1 MPVTE
6 RKPFAIVAKG
16 SGISLSLDALNTK
29 SHYFARILKAYG
41 MDVTILSSIH
51 YRAGPAARAVGRYRG
66 IKYFMPSVHP
76 ASTSRLKRVFF
87 KAAYIAKAIGFLLH
101 MRRKSP
107 RVHLIFDDNSI
118 PLFPF
123 LACLERMGV
132 VELVF
137 NIEEWPLAHDL
148 PRASRV
154 RAHSFISRALK
165 ASAKVVCVSTYLVE
179 RAREYNPQAK
189 VFKLP
194 ALTDFDQVTRS
205 DPQARASDPTRFL
218 FCGSVAYAEVI
229 DAIITAYESVS
240 RSEDGYAMQLVLV
253 LHGDAHELSRISG
266 RAAESAFPIC
276 MMTALSEQALH
287 EEYSN
292 ASVLLAPLRLT
303 EQDEARFPQ
312 KIAEYAALGRPII
325 TTYVGEPR
333 QYFMPDES
341 AIFMNDFSV
350 SGLAEKMRF
359 AVHNR
364 EKIVAI
370 GMNGN
375 AVGRKHFDYRGYV
388 TSLGEFVTS

>member
-1 MPVTE
+1 MTARRPV
-6 RKPFAIVAKG
+6 AIIAKG
-16 SGISLSLDALNTK
+16 SGISLSLDALNAK

-51 YRAGPAARAVGRYRG
+51 YHTGPAAKAVGRYRG

-76 ASTSRLKRVFF
+76 ASTPWLKRIFF

-101 MRRKSP
+101 MRRKST

-123 LACLERMGV
+123 LVCLEKLGV

-148 PRASRV
+148 PRASRM
-154 RAHSFISRALK
+154 RAHSFVSLALK
-165 ASAKVVCVSTYLVE
+165 TSAKVVCVSSYLVD
-179 RAREYNPQAK
+179 RARQYNLKAK

-194 ALTDFDQVTRS
+194 ALTDFGQLTRS
-205 DPQARASDPTRFL
+205 DPQVRAGDPTRFL

-229 DAIITAYESVS
+229 DAIITAYESAS
-240 RSEDGYAMQLVLV
+240 RSEVGYAMQLVLV
-253 LHGDAHELSRISG
+253 LHGNAGELGRISG
-266 RAAESAFPIC
+266 RAAESAFPIRVL
-276 MMTALSEQALH
+276 TALSDNALY

-292 ASVLLAPLRLT
+292 ATVLLAPLRLT

-333 QYFMPDES
+333 RYFVPDES
-341 AIFMNDFSV
+341 AIFMDDFSV

-370 GMNGN
+370 GKSGN

-388 TSLGEFVTS
+388 SSLGEFVTS